1 MSLSKLQTEVINT
14 KEPKVVVLASAA
26 AGKTRCMTE
35 RVRKMLRDGVDPYDI
50 ACITFTNLS
59 AQELRDRLGADY
71 RDEMY
76 VGTIHGLANK
86 FLVTHGI
93 STGSLIEN
101 EQFDQFFSLLQ
112 EHPYCVRHIKHILL
126 DEAQDT
132 SPDQYDFIFK
142 MIKPETFFVVGDTKQ
157 SIFSF
162 RQADPELLEDLC
174 YEPGVTVYNLNE
186 NYRNGSNILAYAKRI
201 IAKAH
206 MRDESVPVRSG
217 GLVYEGETD
226 ILNLKGWIK
235 SKGTYGSW
243 AVLCSTNDDIA
254 MVRKE
259 LEKDNIP
266 TVTFRQ
272 GDLNRA
278 QLENLMKSDAVKV
291 LTRHSSKGLEFDNV
305 AVWAPQWWGGDEA
318 YRVNYVAAT
327 RARDILLWM
336 EAPKKKKTKRKYF

>member
-1 MSLSKLQTEVINT
+1 MK
-14 KEPKVVVLASAA
+14 
-26 AGKTRCMTE
+26 
-35 RVRKMLRDGVDPYDI
+35 DD
-50 ACITFTNLS
+50 
-59 AQELRDRLGADY
+59 
-71 RDEMY
+71 
-76 VGTIHGLANK
+76 
-86 FLVTHGI
+86 
-93 STGSLIEN
+93 
-101 EQFDQFFSLLQ
+101 
-112 EHPYCVRHIKHILL
+112 
-126 DEAQDT
+126 
-132 SPDQYDFIFK
+132 
-142 MIKPETFFVVGDTKQ
+142 
-157 SIFSF
+157 
-162 RQADPELLEDLC
+162 
-174 YEPGVTVYNLNE
+174 
-186 NYRNGSNILAYAKRI
+186 
-201 IAKAH
+201 
-206 MRDESVPVRSG
+206 SVPSRSG

-243 AVLCSTNDDIA
+243 AVLCSTNGDIA

-272 GDLNRA
+272 GELNRA
-278 QLENLMKSDAVKV
+278 QLDSLMKQDAVKV

>member
-1 MSLSKLQTEVINT
+1 MKLSELQKKIITSSDKKIVVI
-14 KEPKVVVLASAA
+14 ACAA
-26 AGKTRCMTE
+26 CGKTTVLTE
-35 RVRKMLRDGVDPYDI
+35 RVRFLLQQGIDPNDI
-50 ACITFTNLS
+50 ACITFTTTA
-59 AQELRDRLGADY
+59 AQELRDRLADDY
-71 RDEMY
+71 KNGIY
-76 VGTIHGLANK
+76 IGTIHGLANY
-86 FLVTHGI
+86 FLLSSGI
-93 STGSLIEN
+93 DTSDLIKKE
-101 EQFDQFFSLLQ
+101 EFDMFFKEIK
-112 EHPYCVRHIKHILL
+112 EHPYCVRHIKYILL

-132 SPDQYDFIFK
+132 SPDQYDFIFN
-142 MIKPETFFVVGDTKQ
+142 MIKPEVFFVVGDTKQ

-206 MRDESVPVRSG
+206 MKDDSVPSRSG

-243 AVLCSTNDDIA
+243 AVLCSTNGDIA
-254 MVRKE
+254 MVRNE

-272 GDLNRA
+272 GELNRA